1 MGCLTRVGCL
11 AVVLA
16 VGGGAYWL
24 YGDQLPGKL
33 GQLAGRATGTTSTAG
48 RGPVARPIVWASLND
63 ATADGGDA
71 IARLGR
77 ANGPQYVTLGAGD
90 LAGFLASALARNLPR
105 SSIDPQVALVGD
117 RILLRAVVDLRDFAG
132 QGAFGSVIGAAM
144 SGRDTLFLSGT
155 LHALRPGMA
164 QYRVRELRLK
174 GVDVPPRVIP
184 SLIGT
189 IRPRVSVDSLAADA
203 MPIPMPRFVSD
214 VRVAQGRLTLYRT
227 GR

>member
-16 VGGGAYWL
+16 VGGGAFWL
-24 YGDQLPGKL
+24 YGDALPGKV
-33 GQLAGRATGTTSTAG
+33 GELAGRATGSAAG
-48 RGPVARPIVWASLND
+48 AKATGAAPVAWASLND
-63 ATADGGDA
+63 ATADGGEA
-71 IARLGR
+71 VARLGR

-117 RILLRAVVDLRDFAG
+117 RILLRAVVDLREFAG

-144 SGRDTLFLSGT
+144 NGRDTLFLSGT
-155 LHALRPGMA
+155 LEALRPGMA

-174 GVDVPPRVIP
+174 GIDVPPRVIP
-184 SLIGT
+184 SLVGT
-189 IRPRVSVDSLAADA
+189 IRPRVGTDSLAADA

-214 VRVAQGRLTLYRT
+214 VRVNQGQLTLYRT
-227 GR
+227 SR

>member
-1 MGCLTRVGCL
+1 V
-11 AVVLA
+11 
-16 VGGGAYWL
+16 
-24 YGDQLPGKL
+24 
-33 GQLAGRATGTTSTAG
+33 
-48 RGPVARPIVWASLND
+48 RPIVWASLND
-63 ATADGGDA
+63 ATANGGDA

-203 MPIPMPRFVSD
+203 MPIPTPRFVSD
-214 VRVAQGRLTLYRT
+214 VRVSQGRVTLYRT

>member
-1 MGCLTRVGCL
+1 
-11 AVVLA
+11 
-16 VGGGAYWL
+16 
-24 YGDQLPGKL
+24 
-33 GQLAGRATGTTSTAG
+33 
-48 RGPVARPIVWASLND
+48 
-63 ATADGGDA
+63 
-71 IARLGR
+71 
-77 ANGPQYVTLGAGD
+77 
-90 LAGFLASALARNLPR
+90 
-105 SSIDPQVALVGD
+105 VGD